1 MELYILDI
9 RNMYLKF
16 IITILSIYLYA
27 DTPIR
32 PVSTY
37 SIVAYDEKTGQLG
50 VAVQSHWFSVGTVVP
65 WAKAGV
71 GAVAT
76 QSIAEPSYGPKG
88 LALMEQGMPADEVLK
103 SLLAIK
109 QQCNSSST

>member
-1 MELYILDI
+1 
-9 RNMYLKF
+9 MYLKF

-50 VAVQSHWFSVGTVVP
+50 VAVQSHRFSVGTVVP

-76 QSIAEPSYGPKG
+76 QSMAEPSYGPKAVSYTH
-88 LALMEQGMPADEVLK
+88 LTLPTKAWV
-103 SLLAIK
+103 
-109 QQCNSSST
+109 